1 MLHQAGLLAQPH
13 FRPSRLRSG
22 SGGNGLASSEQ
33 VFTATGIA
41 PEWNR
46 TSLLMNLVGTI
57 FNRNAKQRYGIG
69 ICLDDEDVHILWIPE
84 KSMGNFPPSA
94 LFIIFNA

>member
-22 SGGNGLASSEQ
+22 RGGNGLAKSEK
-33 VFTATGIA
+33 VSTATGIA

-46 TSLLMNLVGTI
+46 TSLLMNFVCTI
-57 FNRNAKQRYGIG
+57 FNRNAARRYGIV
-69 ICLDDEDVHILWIPE
+69 ICPDDQDVHILWILE
-84 KSMGNFPPSA
+84 KSSGSVPPSS

>member
-22 SGGNGLASSEQ
+22 SGGNGLALNEE
-33 VFTATGIA
+33 VYTATGIA

-46 TSLLMNLVGTI
+46 TSLLMNFVCTI
-57 FNRNAKQRYGIG
+57 FNRNAKQRYGLV
-69 ICLDDEDVHILWIPE
+69 ICPNDQDIHILWIPE
-84 KSMGNFPPSA
+84 KSTGKFPPSS